1 MSERFVLD
9 ASALLCLLKS
19 EQGADRV
26 LSVLPRA
33 AISAVNLCEVYS
45 KLADAGGS
53 ESRIA
58 QAIGG
63 LHLRV
68 EAFDDEQARR
78 TGMLRPLTK
87 SLGLSLG
94 DRACLAL
101 AQHRESTALT
111 TDRIW
116 ADLPEAVSAFVEVI
130 R

>member
-19 EQGADRV
+19 EQGAERV

-33 AISAVNLCEVYS
+33 LVSAVNLCEVYG

-63 LHLRV
+63 LHLRI
-68 EAFDDEQARR
+68 EPFDDAQARR
-78 TGMLRPLTK
+78 AGMLRPLTE

-101 AQHRESTALT
+101 AGHRGATALT
-111 TDRIW
+111 TDPIW
-116 ADLPEAVSAFVEVI
+116 ADLPDSIDVSVEVI

>member
-1 MSERFVLD
+1 MTERFVLD

-19 EQGADRV
+19 EQGAERV
-26 LSVLPRA
+26 LAVMPRA
-33 AISAVNLCEVYS
+33 VISAVNLCEVYG

-53 ESRIA
+53 EDRIA

-68 EAFDDEQARR
+68 ELFDDEYARR
-78 TGMLRPLTK
+78 AGMLRPLTR

-101 AQHRESTALT
+101 AQHREATALT

-116 ADLPEAVSAFVEVI
+116 ADLSDLVKVSVEVI

>member
-1 MSERFVLD
+1 MTERFVLD

-19 EQGADRV
+19 EQGAERV

-33 AISAVNLCEVYS
+33 VVSAVNLSEVYG

-53 ESRIA
+53 EDRIA

-63 LHLRV
+63 LHLRI
-68 EAFDDEQARR
+68 EPFDDEQARR
-78 TGMLRPLTK
+78 AGMLGPLTR

-101 AQHRESTALT
+101 AQHHGATALT

-116 ADLPEAVSAFVEVI
+116 ADLPDAISTSVEVI

>member
-19 EQGADRV
+19 EQGAERV

-33 AISAVNLCEVYS
+33 VISAVNLSEVYG

-53 ESRIA
+53 GSRIA

-68 EAFDDEQARR
+68 EPFDDEQARR
-78 TGMLRPLTK
+78 TGMLRPLIK
-87 SLGLSLG
+87 SHGLSLG

-101 AQHRESTALT
+101 AQQREATALT
-111 TDRIW
+111 ADQIW
-116 ADLPEAVSAFVEVI
+116 AELPDTIAVSLEVI